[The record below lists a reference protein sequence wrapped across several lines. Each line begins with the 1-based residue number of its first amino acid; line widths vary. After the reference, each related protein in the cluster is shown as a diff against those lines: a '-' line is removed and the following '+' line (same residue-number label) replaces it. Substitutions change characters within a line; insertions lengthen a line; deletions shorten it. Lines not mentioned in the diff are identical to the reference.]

1 MSDPNDVQSAAPM
14 TDAPTPA
21 ARGTQATAPAPS
33 EIRLSKDRRTL
44 AVSWTGESVSIPAEL
59 LRVESPSA
67 EVQGHDPSQKQLVSG
82 KREVEII
89 GIEPVG
95 NYAVR
100 LRFDDLHSTGI
111 YSWGLLRAMGREA
124 EPMMARYDAAVR
136 TAGRS
141 RERGG

>member
-1 MSDPNDVQSAAPM
+1 M
-14 TDAPTPA
+14 DAPT
-21 ARGTQATAPAPS
+21 

-44 AVSWTGESVSIPAEL
+44 TVAWPGESYAIAAEL

-67 EVQGHDPSQKQLVSG
+67 EVQGHDPSQKTLVSG

-89 GIEPVG
+89 GVEPVG

-111 YSWGLLRAMGREA
+111 YSWDLLRRFGREGEA
-124 EPMMARYDAAVR
+124 MMARYDAAVR
-136 TAGRS
+136 EAGRS

>member
-1 MSDPNDVQSAAPM
+1 M
-14 TDAPTPA
+14 DAPT
-21 ARGTQATAPAPS
+21 

-44 AVSWTGESVSIPAEL
+44 TVSWGAKTHAIPAEL

-67 EVQGHDPSQKQLVSG
+67 EVQGHDPSQKTLQHG

-100 LRFDDLHSTGI
+100 LCFDDLHSTGI
-111 YSWGLLRAMGREA
+111 YSWDLLRRFGREGEA
-124 EPMMARYDAAVR
+124 MMASYEAALR
-136 TAGRS
+136 AAGRS